1 MLKQNA
7 ALMARDG
14 HDLSRDRPENAQMA
28 DVFGHN
34 PKRPSRHENA
44 GGYLGLGTAHDYR
57 GGLHRPAFHQR
68 SEYRSTGELSGF
80 VHIASSWGTIAMLSV
95 DQFLR
100 LMCVPAVIFA
110 FMVASQISAAVNPP
124 PMVAMGSE

>member
-1 MLKQNA
+1 
-7 ALMARDG
+7 
-14 HDLSRDRPENAQMA
+14 
-28 DVFGHN
+28 
-34 PKRPSRHENA
+34 
-44 GGYLGLGTAHDYR
+44 
-57 GGLHRPAFHQR
+57 
-68 SEYRSTGELSGF
+68 
-80 VHIASSWGTIAMLSV
+80 MLSV